1 VEYEGEISF
10 EGVGSFLNEL
20 RQRLKVP
27 AISTGPV
34 YFDGRDRSLRW
45 CVSSVC
51 VCVRVCGCVWLC
63 VVVFAWLS
71 VCVCLCVCVCVF
83 MCMWGLSIL
92 TVVTALSDGACFVC
106 MCMCM
111 CVCIYVCVHVFA
123 CVFVCVCLCGCVCV
137 YVGPVYFD
145 GRDHS
150 LRWCVSSVCVHV
162 CVHVYVCMYM
172 CVVVVVCVYV
182 CVCVFLFDRD
192 VWESLN
198 LKPKPLNPLYVDVVA
213 ALFT

>member
-51 VCVRVCGCVWLC
+51 VCVRVCDCVWLC

-111 CVCIYVCVHVFA
+111 CVCIYVCVYVFA
-123 CVFVCVCLCGCVCV
+123 CVFVCVC
-137 YVGPVYFD
+137 
-145 GRDHS
+145 
-150 LRWCVSSVCVHV
+150 
-162 CVHVYVCMYM
+162 
-172 CVVVVVCVYV
+172 V
-182 CVCVFLFDRD
+182 CVCVCVNVCVCVCVCVCACCVRWCVCAFVYVSVTCEAKTVLGLFANNSNENDRNGH
-192 VWESLN
+192 WHHFESCLLGN
-198 LKPKPLNPLYVDVVA
+198 LVFKMILTKLDPSG
-213 ALFT
+213 F

>member
-1 VEYEGEISF
+1 
-10 EGVGSFLNEL
+10 
-20 RQRLKVP
+20 
-27 AISTGPV
+27 
-34 YFDGRDRSLRW
+34 
-45 CVSSVC
+45 
-51 VCVRVCGCVWLC
+51 
-63 VVVFAWLS
+63 
-71 VCVCLCVCVCVF
+71 VCVF
-83 MCMWGLSIL
+83 VW
-92 TVVTALSDGACFVC
+92 V
-106 MCMCM
+106 
-111 CVCIYVCVHVFA
+111 
-123 CVFVCVCLCGCVCV
+123 CVCV